1 MKAKYSQPM
10 SGEKVEDRSTKTAGA
25 RISASEAARKRHS
38 RTRQRHRHPKPKTLR
53 CLPSP
58 PSVSPPSAP
67 PCASRAAPP
76 SPRCVSRDAPIEDSC
91 HARTLSRMSRVGRA
105 RNAPTTRCPSATNTA
120 GRGQYSEAQGRCRV
134 LRRTG
139 AFAARGGRGAPFPER
154 FARELGVFFATRPVS
169 TSKTGGWIARAT
181 ARRARGRRSPTRTA
195 LAHDPSRSRVV
206 RSRSETRAS
215 PRSRRRERA
224 SRSARI
230 RSRTT
235 RRPTDRCGRS
245 LRSAKDV
252 FFQRV
257 LR

>member
-1 MKAKYSQPM
+1 
-10 SGEKVEDRSTKTAGA
+10 
-25 RISASEAARKRHS
+25 
-38 RTRQRHRHPKPKTLR
+38 
-53 CLPSP
+53 
-58 PSVSPPSAP
+58 
-67 PCASRAAPP
+67 
-76 SPRCVSRDAPIEDSC
+76 
-91 HARTLSRMSRVGRA
+91 MSRVGRA

-120 GRGQYSEAQGRCRV
+120 RRSQHSEARVRCRV

-154 FARELGVFFATRPVS
+154 VARELGVFFAWSRPVS

-195 LAHDPSRSRVV
+195 LAHDSSRSRVV

-235 RRPTDRCGRS
+235 RRPTDHATQP
-245 LRSAKDV
+245 AKRGS
-252 FFQRV
+252 FFLEFFADDDPRV
-257 LR
+257 HQTPT

>member
-10 SGEKVEDRSTKTAGA
+10 SGEKVEDRSTKTAGT
-25 RISASEAARKRHS
+25 RISASEAVKKRHS

-76 SPRCVSRDAPIEDSC
+76 SPRCVSRGAPIEDSC
-91 HARTLSRMSRVGRA
+91 HARTLSRCHAWTVPGTRRPRAARA
-105 RNAPTTRCPSATNTA
+105 RRTPQDAVNTP
-120 GRGQYSEAQGRCRV
+120 GREGGCRV
-134 LRRTG
+134 LRRAG

-154 FARELGVFFATRPVS
+154 FARDLGVFFATRPVS

-195 LAHDPSRSRVV
+195 LAHDPSRSRAA

-245 LRSAKDV
+245 LRSAEDV
-252 FFQRV
+252 FF
-257 LR
+257 

>member
-10 SGEKVEDRSTKTAGA
+10 SGEKVEDRSTKIAGV

-67 PCASRAAPP
+67 PCASRAALP
-76 SPRCVSRDAPIEDSC
+76 SPRCVSRGAPIEDSC
-91 HARTLSRMSRVGRA
+91 HARTLSRCHAWTVPGTRRPRAARA
-105 RNAPTTRCPSATNTA
+105 RRTPQDAVNTP
-120 GRGQYSEAQGRCRV
+120 GREGGCRV
-134 LRRTG
+134 LRRAG

-154 FARELGVFFATRPVS
+154 FARELGVFFAVS

-235 RRPTDRCGRS
+235 RRPTDHATQP
-245 LRSAKDV
+245 AKRGK
-252 FFQRV
+252 FFFRV

>member
-1 MKAKYSQPM
+1 MPFTHP
-10 SGEKVEDRSTKTAGA
+10 STTP
-25 RISASEAARKRHS
+25 
-38 RTRQRHRHPKPKTLR
+38 TPQTKTLR

-120 GRGQYSEAQGRCRV
+120 GRGQYSEARVRCRV

-195 LAHDPSRSRVV
+195 LAHDSSRSRVV

-235 RRPTDRCGRS
+235 RRPTDHATQP
-245 LRSAKDV
+245 AKRGK
-252 FFQRV
+252 FFFRV